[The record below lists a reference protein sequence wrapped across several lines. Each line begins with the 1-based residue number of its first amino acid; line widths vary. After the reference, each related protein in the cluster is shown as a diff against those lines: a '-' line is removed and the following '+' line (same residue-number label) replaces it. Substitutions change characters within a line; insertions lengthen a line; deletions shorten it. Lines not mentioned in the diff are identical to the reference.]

1 MLSTGSVAEAAEMC
15 GISKMTIYKR
25 LRNPDFKKKYDDS
38 CMDTVMEVKT
48 AIQAKMLGA
57 VAVMS
62 ELMDDQTNKAQVRLN
77 AADAVLRHGL
87 KLTEQVDIME
97 QIAELKGEK

>member
-1 MLSTGSVAEAAEMC
+1 MQTQMGTAVDVMAE
-15 GISKMTIYKR
+15 
-25 LRNPDFKKKYDDS
+25 
-38 CMDTVMEVKT
+38 VMNEK
-48 AIQAKMLGA
+48 
-57 VAVMS
+57 S
-62 ELMDDQTNKAQVRLN
+62 NSPQVRLN